1 MSGQISAVTGEMT
14 VPRNETTLPTL
25 LSNYKLENIFNA
37 DESGLFSQCL
47 TT

>member
-14 VPRNETTLPTL
+14 VPWNETTLPTL
-25 LSNYKLENIFNA
+25 LSNYQLENIFNA
-37 DESGLFSQCL
+37 DEYGLFSQCL

>member
-14 VPRNETTLPTL
+14 VPWNETNLPTL
-25 LSNYKLENIFNA
+25 LSNYQLENIFNA
-37 DESGLFSQCL
+37 DEYGLFSQCL